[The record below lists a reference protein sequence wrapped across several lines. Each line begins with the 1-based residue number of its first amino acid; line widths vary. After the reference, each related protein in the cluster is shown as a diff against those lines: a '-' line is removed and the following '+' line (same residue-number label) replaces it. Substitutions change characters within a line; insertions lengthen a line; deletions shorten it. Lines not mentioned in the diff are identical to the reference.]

1 MRIFKTKT
9 LAKFTRQHGISDA
22 SLLEAVERA
31 KQGLIDADLGGRVIK
46 QRVARPGQGKRGG
59 FRMLIGFGSD
69 RAVYLFAFAKNEREN
84 ISNGEL
90 LSLREIAAS
99 FLNAGQEQIA
109 QALTDGTLIEVKNGD
124 ESKKDKGQSAHHG
137 VAGNGEGHAQKR
149 TADEGRA

>member
-1 MRIFKTKT
+1 LVLLIFKTKT
-9 LAKFTRQHGISDA
+9 LAKFTRQHGIGDPA
-22 SLLEAVERA
+22 LVEAVDRA
-31 KQGLIDADLGGRVIK
+31 SRGLIDADLGGKIIK

-99 FLNAGQEQIA
+99 FLDASKEKIL
-109 QALTDGTLIEVKNGD
+109 QALNDGTLIEV
-124 ESKKDKGQSAHHG
+124 Q
-137 VAGNGEGHAQKR
+137 Q
-149 TADEGRA
+149 

>member
-1 MRIFKTKT
+1 VRIFKTKT

-22 SLLEAVERA
+22 NLIEAVDRA
-31 KQGLIDADLGGRVIK
+31 KRGLIDADLGGRVIK

-90 LSLREIAAS
+90 LTLREIAAS
-99 FLNAGQEQIA
+99 FLNASKEEIA
-109 QALTDGTLIEVKNGD
+109 RALNDGTLIEVHND
-124 ESKKDKGQSAHHG
+124 NESKKEGKDQSAHQG
-137 VAGNGEGHAQKR
+137 VAGDGE
-149 TADEGRA
+149 